1 MIMGKVT
8 LTKKE
13 NRGHHCMGQ
22 LNRAAGA
29 DSRRTILYLVNLLYL
44 GLDLWFEILAT
55 EPFSTGEKNWLHQ
68 L

>member
-1 MIMGKVT
+1 
-8 LTKKE
+8 
-13 NRGHHCMGQ
+13 MGQ

>member
-1 MIMGKVT
+1 
-8 LTKKE
+8 
-13 NRGHHCMGQ
+13 MGQ
-22 LNRAAGA
+22 LNQTPGV

-55 EPFSTGEKNWLHQ
+55 EPFITGEKNWFHQ